1 MPRTLKG
8 SNWDPVDE
16 LTVRKLARNE
26 ALFRE
31 VNNRIH
37 DLDNHLPAAAES
49 RFVCECPDKECIETV
64 AVGSEAYEALREDKQ
79 RFFVV
84 PGHENE
90 EIERVTERT
99 PTYLVV
105 KKLVPVPDPTG

>member
-1 MPRTLKG
+1 
-8 SNWDPVDE
+8 VDE
-16 LTVRKLARNE
+16 RTAEKLARNE

-37 DLDNHLPAAAES
+37 DLDNDWRNGES
-49 RFVCECPDKECIETV
+49 SFVCECADAECFETV
-64 AVGSEAYEALREDKQ
+64 SLRNDAYEELREDKQ

-90 EIERVTERT
+90 EIERVIART
-99 PTYLVV
+99 ATYLVV
-105 KKLVPVPDPTG
+105 EKLVPVPDPTR

>member
-1 MPRTLKG
+1 
-8 SNWDPVDE
+8 VDE
-16 LTVRKLARNE
+16 RTAQKLARNE

-37 DLDNHLPAAAES
+37 ELDNAWRTQES
-49 RFVCECPDKECIETV
+49 RFVCECADAECFETV
-64 AVGSEAYEALREDKQ
+64 ALRNDLYEELREDKQ

-90 EIERVTERT
+90 EIERVTERRS
-99 PTYLVV
+99 TYLVV
-105 KKLVPVPDPTG
+105 EKLVPVPDPKDSGSG